1 MKKLWI
7 ILLLL
12 CLISGCAQKK
22 EQESE
27 PLPPEPA
34 EEGAQKEESTPRESA
49 EEKEMYLKI
58 DETRVEVTWE
68 ENASVDALKELC
80 KDEDLVIEM
89 SKYGGFEQV
98 GSIGQ
103 ELPREDHSTVTE
115 WGDIVLYSG
124 DQIVIFYGSN
134 SWSYTRLGKVKGLSE
149 DDMRALLSEKDV
161 TLTLSVQ

>member
-12 CLISGCAQKK
+12 CLICGCAQKK
-22 EQESE
+22 EQENE
-27 PLPPEPA
+27 PLPPEPT
-34 EEGAQKEESTPRESA
+34 EEPAQKEESTPQESA

-68 ENASVDALKELC
+68 ENASVDALRELC

-161 TLTLSVQ
+161 TLTLSVK

>member
-12 CLISGCAQKK
+12 CVVCGCAKK
-22 EQESE
+22 EENESE
-27 PLPPEPA
+27 PLNPTN
-34 EEGAQKEESTPRESA
+34 EETAKTEENTPSEST

-58 DETRVEVTWE
+58 DEKRVEVTWE
-68 ENASVDALKELC
+68 ENASVDALRELC
-80 KDEDLVIEM
+80 KEEDLVIEM

-161 TLTLSVQ
+161 TLTLSVK